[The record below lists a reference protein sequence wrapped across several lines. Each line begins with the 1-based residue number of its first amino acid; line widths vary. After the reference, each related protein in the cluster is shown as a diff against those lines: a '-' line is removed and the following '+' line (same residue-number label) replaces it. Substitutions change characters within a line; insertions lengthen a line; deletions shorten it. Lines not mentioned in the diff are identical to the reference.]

1 MIRPLR
7 DQIIIKRTLADTKS
21 VGGIILTQQ
30 AKDLPTQGE
39 VVACGNGIMEGGERQ
54 PLDVQVG
61 DTVLFPQFAGSDIS
75 VEGEVHVIMRD
86 TDVLAV
92 VE

>member
-7 DQIIIKRTLADTKS
+7 DHIIIKRTQANTKS
-21 VGGIILTQQ
+21 AGGIILTEQ
-30 AKDLPTQGE
+30 AQDIPTKGE
-39 VVACGNGIMEGGERQ
+39 VVACGNGLLEGGERQ

-61 DTVLFPQFAGSDIS
+61 DVVLFPQFAGSEVTI
-75 VEGEVHVIMRD
+75 EGEVHVIMKD
-86 TDVLAV
+86 TDVYAV